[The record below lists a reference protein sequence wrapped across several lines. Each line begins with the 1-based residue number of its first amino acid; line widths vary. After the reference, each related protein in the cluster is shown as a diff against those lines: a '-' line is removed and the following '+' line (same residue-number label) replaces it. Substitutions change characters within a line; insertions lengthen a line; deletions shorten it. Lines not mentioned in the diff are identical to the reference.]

1 MHLTHSFLRR
11 LIELAG
17 LSRQVLNPTQRISI
31 VAIFSSLIVATD
43 WLISIP
49 NVKLV
54 DPLVFASSY
63 TFGLKIGISI
73 AILSQLIW
81 GIVNPLGFGGPIIIF
96 TIGGEIIYAIL
107 GKFAARIWKVNNNVI
122 SSQNLY
128 FGSLVAIGAFLFD
141 LETNFATALIIHWP
155 PNVAL
160 IATTLAFGI
169 SFAITHELADFVL
182 GAALT
187 PIIIYY
193 FQTRLVKK
201 EIEVGISCSK

>member
-1 MHLTHSFLRR
+1 M
-11 LIELAG
+11 LIGLAG
-17 LSRQVLNPTQRISI
+17 LSRQALNPSQRISI

-43 WLISIP
+43 WLVSIP

-63 TFGLKIGISI
+63 TFGFKVGVSI

-96 TIGGEIIYAIL
+96 TVSGEIIYAIL
-107 GKFAARIWKVNNNVI
+107 GAFASKIWKVNNSFV
-122 SSQNLY
+122 SSRNLY
-128 FGSLVAIGAFLFD
+128 FGGLVAIGAFLFD
-141 LETNFATALIIHWP
+141 LETNIATALIIHWP
-155 PNVAL
+155 PNFAI
-160 IATTLAFGI
+160 IATTLALGM

-182 GAALT
+182 AAGLT

-193 FQTRLVKK
+193 FNARLSKK
-201 EIEVGISCSK
+201 EIAVGIKTS